1 MEKFERIKA
10 KVKRVLVDEFGSV
23 SEEDESVFFVECNNE
38 SVGVSFIQH
47 SPSDEEGRIFLEV
60 AGLAATVVSVDE
72 KLTSW
77 IAFHGGEFLIGTFI
91 LQELFGG
98 AQVVFRYRML
108 ADDIDPSEI
117 YVAVY
122 AVAESIAMYRNQFEH
137 GFQVTG
143 DAK

>member
-10 KVKRVLVDEFGSV
+10 KVKRVLVDEFGSI
-23 SEEDESVFFVECNNE
+23 SEENDSVFFVDCNNE
-38 SVGVSFIQH
+38 SVGVTFIQH
-47 SPSDEEGRIFLEV
+47 GPSEEEGRIFLEV
-60 AGLAATVVSVDE
+60 AGLAATVESVDE

-77 IAFHGGEFLIGTFI
+77 IAFHGAEFLIGTFV

-122 AVAESIAMYRNQFEH
+122 AVAESMAMYREQLED
-137 GFQVTG
+137 GFP
-143 DAK
+143 DED

>member
-1 MEKFERIKA
+1 
-10 KVKRVLVDEFGSV
+10 
-23 SEEDESVFFVECNNE
+23 
-38 SVGVSFIQH
+38 
-47 SPSDEEGRIFLEV
+47 
-60 AGLAATVVSVDE
+60 
-72 KLTSW
+72 
-77 IAFHGGEFLIGTFI
+77 
-91 LQELFGG
+91 
-98 AQVVFRYRML
+98 ML